1 MKLLIRNLFTS
12 DDTVEDATYRFL
24 SLLNIRVNR
33 STLSDRLREHPD
45 YPSLLSV
52 KDVIDSFGLETLALR
67 PDPEQWPDVPVPFMT
82 QIATKGRSERS
93 FTVVRPATDDR
104 WEYLVPGSGK
114 WLSVAKAEFDG
125 QFMPVSLFAE
135 AGESSGE
142 PDYLQTRKRERTA
155 SLGSWA
161 RALALPVTAILI
173 LLTGFLL
180 VPALS
185 VAQSLFFFLMLI
197 GASVGG
203 LLLLYEIDKHNP
215 IIKQVC
221 SGGNAKAGC
230 HAVLDSAGGKF
241 LGVSWSLVGFTYFLG
256 VRF

>member
-1 MKLLIRNLFTS
+1 
-12 DDTVEDATYRFL
+12 
-24 SLLNIRVNR
+24 
-33 STLSDRLREHPD
+33 
-45 YPSLLSV
+45 
-52 KDVIDSFGLETLALR
+52 
-67 PDPEQWPDVPVPFMT
+67 
-82 QIATKGRSERS
+82 
-93 FTVVRPATDDR
+93 
-104 WEYLVPGSGK
+104 
-114 WLSVAKAEFDG
+114 
-125 QFMPVSLFAE
+125 
-135 AGESSGE
+135 
-142 PDYLQTRKRERTA
+142 KRERTA

-256 VRF
+256 GTLLMLFATPDRNAYFPLLSLLSLAALPYVVYSLFYQWKVVKQWCRLCLATQAILVVQAGLVLYEGWWRI